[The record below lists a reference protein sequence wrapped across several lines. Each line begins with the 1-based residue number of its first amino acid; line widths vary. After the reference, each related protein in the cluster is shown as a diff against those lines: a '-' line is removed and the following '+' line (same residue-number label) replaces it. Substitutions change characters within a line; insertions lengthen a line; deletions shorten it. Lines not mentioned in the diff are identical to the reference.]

1 MMLGIFWGRT
11 VMTPTSGAGG
21 GAGGASL
28 EQPARALQAAATAQA
43 NLLSKI
49 FHRCIL
55 EVPIAQARPSLQ
67 NVGRGPSVTSITS
80 QRPKRVRPET
90 GLGDIGEK
98 SLMRSREPKRQLVE
112 PVATRRQDRRK
123 RSEERR
129 GGKECVRTGRSR

>member
-55 EVPIAQARPSLQ
+55 AVPIAQARPSFQ
-67 NVGRGPSVTSITS
+67 NVGRGPRAHSIPS
-80 QRPKRVRPET
+80 QRLKRVRQET
-90 GLGDIGEK
+90 VFVDIGEK
-98 SLMRSREPKRQLVE
+98 IPYVNVR
-112 PVATRRQDRRK
+112 AWG
-123 RSEERR
+123 R
-129 GGKECVRTGRSR
+129 G

>member
-1 MMLGIFWGRT
+1 M
-11 VMTPTSGAGG
+11 
-21 GAGGASL
+21 
-28 EQPARALQAAATAQA
+28 ALQASSTAQA

-49 FHRCIL
+49 FHRGIL
-55 EVPIAQARPSLQ
+55 EVPIGQARPSLQ

-98 SLMRSREPKRQLVE
+98 ITYAQPGAKEEVGRASCDP
-112 PVATRRQDRRK
+112 PTR

-129 GGKECVRTGRSR
+129 VGKEWGSTGKLRWSQYNKTKKQSR

>member
-80 QRPKRVRPET
+80 QRPKRVDR
-90 GLGDIGEK
+90 K
-98 SLMRSREPKRQLVE
+98 STRLNSSHSCASRMPSSACNKHKRHNAHKNY
-112 PVATRRQDRRK
+112 PT
-123 RSEERR
+123 
-129 GGKECVRTGRSR
+129 T

>member
-98 SLMRSREPKRQLVE
+98 ITYAQTGAKEAVGRASCEPPTRSPKSHSGQ
-112 PVATRRQDRRK
+112 
-123 RSEERR
+123 
-129 GGKECVRTGRSR
+129 KEVGEGS

>member
-1 MMLGIFWGRT
+1 MEFRRVLFRSNSMMLGIFWGRT

-67 NVGRGPSVTSITS
+67 NVGRGPSVTSLTS
-80 QRPKRVRPET
+80 QRPTRE
-90 GLGDIGEK
+90 IGRAHVY
-98 SLMRSREPKRQLVE
+98 SSH
-112 PVATRRQDRRK
+112 
-123 RSEERR
+123 
-129 GGKECVRTGRSR
+129 